1 MENDTGSWWLFTG
14 LVQQLGWPWMT
25 LVHSSYADHLQFIK
39 NKAHSDSLKTPS
51 KLHDKLDTSEIN
63 QIANSIT

>member
-1 MENDTGSWWLFTG
+1 
-14 LVQQLGWPWMT
+14 MT

-51 KLHDKLDTSEIN
+51 KLDNKQATTEIN

>member
-1 MENDTGSWWLFTG
+1 MENDTASWWLFTG

-25 LVHSSYADHLQFIK
+25 LVDSGYADHLQSIK

-51 KLHDKLDTSEIN
+51 KLDNKQATKEIK
-63 QIANSIT
+63 